1 MFIADLTIATP
12 EILDGLPANTTV
24 PAGSQV
30 VMQCRVRSKVMPT
43 IKWFRKQEHND
54 VEVAGSAQHQEDDA
68 NYAYRNNSSNEQR
81 DDDAVFTDDGNN
93 NYSGSDAANNTYSP
107 SSFSS
112 SGRLVQFLDSTY
124 ENIQS
129 AGERGLPN
137 DTYLSKL
144 IFHHVRAADAGS
156 YVCVA
161 INYRGYT
168 LREAV
173 LEVCPVYDDENDV
186 GGAGPQRRQPLSAV
200 DEVAAEAAAASR
212 TQMMLLFLIPL
223 GLAAMPML
231 MWGCYLLCRSREEAL
246 AARRAR
252 EAQQHAMG
260 RKYSLVCQN
269 EIYV

>member
-1 MFIADLTIATP
+1 
-12 EILDGLPANTTV
+12 
-24 PAGSQV
+24 
-30 VMQCRVRSKVMPT
+30 MQCRVRSKVMPT

-54 VEVAGSAQHQEDDA
+54 ADDDH
-68 NYAYRNNSSNEQR
+68 NGDRVDSIYAFRSNSSDEQS
-81 DDDAVFTDDGNN
+81 DDDASVFTDDGSINTT
-93 NYSGSDAANNTYSP
+93 ANDTHPP
-107 SSFSS
+107 SFRS
-112 SGRLVQFLDSTY
+112 SGRLVQFLDNTY
-124 ENIQS
+124 ENVES

-144 IFHHVRAADAGS
+144 IFHRVRAADAGS

-173 LEVCPVYDDENDV
+173 LEVCAVHDDDDEDDAD
-186 GGAGPQRRQPLSAV
+186 GAGPQQRQPLASV
-200 DEVAAEAAAASR
+200 VEQMTAAEAAAAASR

-246 AARRAR
+246 AAQRAR